1 MNIDP
6 IWLSTGR
13 ITLEHALKL
22 PIPNQRC
29 FVYKIDVGGESYIGM
44 TCQNVEQAIERHIE
58 LARSGDGSLLHA
70 ALRRFGYAY
79 NYQVL
84 SKFDNEIRCL
94 VDKVSLVK
102 RDKPTL
108 NATFGGEGSHFNL
121 VEEKNELGELC
132 LMAEHKGAVAR
143 LKREQWRTSSQRIT
157 KTHRMIKDRYD
168 RLERQCDNFDAQFIL
183 EEFPIECNEI
193 SFSRYSPCCNSL
205 KDLSHYLQQ
214 RVRRYKLLRQWDAT
228 INDQYVTWVKLKS
241 FLHEKKIKL
250 LLPTRDVIRR
260 KIGTFE
266 FMEPRSKNKFNM
278 DAFPNVQRL
287 FEPEFGFCLTE
298 EVFSTPEAASKW
310 LHNQPWFK
318 QALLAGVIRQGD
330 AFNSFKIDA
339 GRYGGF
345 AGLFT
350 KQNYSMTHVI
360 VIA

>member
-22 PIPNQRC
+22 PLPNQRC

-44 TCQNVEQAIERHIE
+44 TCQIVEQAVERHIE

-79 NYQVL
+79 DYQVL
-84 SKFDNEIRCL
+84 SQFDNEIRCL
-94 VDKVSLVK
+94 IDKVSQIK
-102 RDKPTL
+102 REKPSL

-143 LKREQWRTSSQRIT
+143 LKREQWRTSFQRIA
-157 KTHRMIKDRYD
+157 KTHKKIKDRYD
-168 RLERQCDNFDAQFIL
+168 HLERRCENFDAKFIL
-183 EEFPIECNEI
+183 EEFPIEGNEI
-193 SFSRYSPCCNSL
+193 NFYSRYSL

-228 INDQYVTWVKLKS
+228 IKNQYVTWVKLKS

-250 LLPTRDVIRR
+250 MLPTRDVIRR

-266 FMEPRSKNKFNM
+266 YTEPRSKNKFNI

-287 FEPEFGFCLTE
+287 FQPEIGFCMTE

-318 QALLAGVIRQGD
+318 QAVLAGVIRQGD
-330 AFNSFKIDA
+330 AFGNFKIDA

-350 KQNYSMTHVI
+350 KQNYTVTHVM